1 MNRSRDWTCP
11 QCKQKNLDLL
21 PDLVEEAKSTTTAV
35 DEGSKQAHHETSETT
50 RSNILSSS
58 NATTQS
64 HIALPTFQSTT
75 VQSVEGVS
83 TTGPPLALTAPPTP
97 ARNIPFMGMGSNSVP
112 LSEPAE
118 AKSVSSIHPPNRPG
132 QREVAPMGPHERQ
145 TEDHPQLQV
154 QAFPAFRDSH
164 IEGVP
169 RWLDSAILI
178 LSVLLGG
185 IMIHRVMF

>member
-1 MNRSRDWTCP
+1 M
-11 QCKQKNLDLL
+11 
-21 PDLVEEAKSTTTAV
+21 
-35 DEGSKQAHHETSETT
+35 
-50 RSNILSSS
+50 
-58 NATTQS
+58 
-64 HIALPTFQSTT
+64 
-75 VQSVEGVS
+75 
-83 TTGPPLALTAPPTP
+83 TGPPLALTAPPTP

-112 LSEPAE
+112 LSEPTE
-118 AKSVSSIHPPNRPG
+118 AKSVSSIHPTNRPG

-154 QAFPAFRDSH
+154 QAFPAFRDSD
-164 IEGVP
+164 IAGVP